1 MKNYMNIFW
10 AMGFHIKLG
19 SKSVRI
25 RFDKIDGIMRI
36 YHGTRYLKLFGTK
49 RYDAIYDRI
58 R

>member
-1 MKNYMNIFW
+1 
-10 AMGFHIKLG
+10 MGFHIKLG